1 MIERLSGILA
11 TAWIITLF
19 FVSFANAEKPD
30 VFVSIVPQQYFL
42 EKIAGEQVRV
52 HVMVSPG
59 ASPHTYEPKPGQ
71 MRTLAGAVAYFSI
84 GVTFEDAWLDKIR
97 SASPDMKII
106 HTDRGIK
113 KREINEG
120 HGNSHDHS
128 HGHSHGH
135 GHADPHI
142 WLSPPLVML
151 QARNILE
158 GLIMIDPDNRK
169 EYQANYQTFIREIAE
184 LDVFLQN
191 RLTPGTRF
199 MVYHPSW
206 GYFADAYGLIQI
218 PIEVEGKAPKARQM
232 QEVIRHAREKNI
244 DSILVQPQFSTRDA
258 ETIAREIDGKT
269 MIADPLAANWAEN
282 LKAVAELLET
292 R

>member
-1 MIERLSGILA
+1 MIARLSGILSA
-11 TAWIITLF
+11 AWIMTLF
-19 FVSFANAEKPD
+19 FMPYANAEKPD
-30 VFVSIVPQQYFL
+30 VFVSIVPQQYFV
-42 EKIAGEQVRV
+42 EKIAGEHVRV
-52 HVMVSPG
+52 HVMVPPG
-59 ASPHTYEPKPGQ
+59 GSPHTYEPKPGQ
-71 MRTLAGAVAYFSI
+71 MRALAKSTAYFSI
-84 GVTFEDAWLDKIR
+84 GVTFEDAWLDRIR
-97 SASPDMKII
+97 SANPDMKMI
-106 HTDRGIK
+106 HTDQKIK

-120 HGNSHDHS
+120 HGHGHDHGHD
-128 HGHSHGH
+128 HGHS
-135 GHADPHI
+135 DPHI

-158 GLIMIDPDNRK
+158 GLIMVDPDNRT
-169 EYQANYQTFIREIAE
+169 EYQDNYQTFIREIAE

-206 GYFADAYGLIQI
+206 GYFADAYGLVQI
-218 PIEVEGKAPKARQM
+218 SIEVEGKAPKARQI
-232 QEVIRHAREKNI
+232 QETIRHAREKNI

-269 MIADPLAANWAEN
+269 VIADPLAANWSDN
-282 LKAVAELLET
+282 LKAVAELFDA

>member
-120 HGNSHDHS
+120 HGNSH
-128 HGHSHGH
+128 GHSHGH

-158 GLIMIDPDNRK
+158 GLIMIDPDNRE

-199 MVYHPSW
+199 MVHHPSW
-206 GYFADAYGLIQI
+206 GYFADAYGLLQI

-232 QEVIRHAREKNI
+232 QEVIRHAREQSI

>member
-1 MIERLSGILA
+1 MFARLSGILA
-11 TAWIITLF
+11 AAWMMTLF
-19 FVSFANAEKPD
+19 FIPCANGEKPD
-30 VFVSIVPQQYFL
+30 IFVSIVPQQYFV
-42 EKIAGEQVRV
+42 EKIAGEHVRV
-52 HVMVSPG
+52 HVMVPPG
-59 ASPHTYEPKPGQ
+59 SSPHTYEPKPGQ
-71 MRTLAGAVAYFSI
+71 MRTIAKAAAYFSI

-97 SASPDMKII
+97 SASPDMKMI
-106 HTDRGIK
+106 HTDRGVK

-120 HGNSHDHS
+120 HG
-128 HGHSHGH
+128 HGH
-135 GHADPHI
+135 GHGHDHGPSDPHI

-158 GLIMIDPDNRK
+158 GLVMIDPENRK
-169 EYQANYQTFIREIAE
+169 EYQDNYQAFIREIAE
-184 LDVFLQN
+184 LDIFLQN

-206 GYFADAYGLIQI
+206 GYFADAYGLVQI
-218 PIEVEGKAPKARQM
+218 PIELEGKAPKARQM

-269 MIADPLAANWAEN
+269 VIADPLAANWSYN
-282 LKAVAELLET
+282 LKAVAELFDA

>member
-1 MIERLSGILA
+1 MIKSLSGILA
-11 TAWIITLF
+11 AVWIISLF
-19 FVSFANAEKPD
+19 FAPFANAEKPD
-30 VFVSIVPQQYFL
+30 VFVSIVPQQYFV

-52 HVMVSPG
+52 HVMVPPG
-59 ASPHTYEPKPGQ
+59 GSPHTYEPKPGQ

-97 SASPDMKII
+97 SASPDMKMI

-120 HGNSHDHS
+120 HG
-128 HGHSHGH
+128 HGHGH

-269 MIADPLAANWAEN
+269 MIADPLASNWAEN
-282 LKAVAELLET
+282 LKAVTELLGT

>member
-1 MIERLSGILA
+1 MIARLSGILA
-11 TAWIITLF
+11 AVWIITLF
-19 FVSFANAEKPD
+19 LAPFANAEKPD
-30 VFVSIVPQQYFL
+30 VFVSIVPQQYFV

-52 HVMVSPG
+52 HVMVPFG
-59 ASPHTYEPKPGQ
+59 GSPHTYEPKPGQ

-97 SASPDMKII
+97 SASPDMKMI

-120 HGNSHDHS
+120 HGHD
-128 HGHSHGH
+128 H

-206 GYFADAYGLIQI
+206 GYFAHAYGLIQI

-258 ETIAREIDGKT
+258 ETIAREINGKT
-269 MIADPLAANWAEN
+269 VIADPLAANWAEN
-282 LKAVAELLET
+282 LKAVAELFEA